1 LGQQLYEAKL
11 SRFDIVSEMSRIT
24 VLHVDDEPDFL
35 DVAAELL
42 EQQSS
47 DFNVITETSGTEA
60 LERLAASDVDCIV
73 SDYRMPGQNGIELL
87 EAVRE
92 TYPDVPFILFTGQGS
107 ETVASDAIAAGAT
120 DYLRKGHGTERY
132 ELLANRVENAVDQ
145 YRTSQQAA
153 ELERVRALT
162 SSVDQALIRADSIAG
177 IKTRVCKIISES
189 DPYLFAWVGERDP
202 DTDRIEPC
210 AYAGVEESYLE
221 SINQNFSFVLFRC
234 SCISNS
240 GVI

>member
-1 LGQQLYEAKL
+1 MGQQLYDAKL
-11 SRFDIVSEMSRIT
+11 SRFDTVSEMSHIT

-35 DVAAELL
+35 DVTAELL

-47 DFNVITETSGTEA
+47 DFNIITETSGTEA

-73 SDYRMPGQNGIELL
+73 SDYKMPEQDGIELL

-132 ELLANRVENAVDQ
+132 ELLANRIKNAVDQ

-153 ELERVRALT
+153 ELERVRALA
-162 SSVDQALIRADSIAG
+162 SSVDQALIRADSIAE
-177 IKTRVCKIISES
+177 IKTRVCEIISES
-189 DPYLFAWVGERDP
+189 DPYLFAWIGERDP

-210 AYAGVEESYLE
+210 AYAGVEELSLTHK
-221 SINQNFSFVLFRC
+221 S
-234 SCISNS
+234 
-240 GVI
+240 